1 MKISTKGRY
10 ALRLMLDL
18 GLNNTGNPVSLKDV
32 AARQGISDKYL
43 EQIISVLNKA
53 GYVRSIRGAQGGY
66 VLTQKP
72 EEYTVGMILRLTE
85 GDLTP
90 VACVGIEAEVCERKG
105 DCVTARIW
113 EKIYEAVSDV
123 VDGITLADLISW
135 QSGTESCQGERLEK
149 SSRESAGNYAGQI

>member
-10 ALRLMLDL
+10 AVRLMLDL
-18 GLNNTGNPVSLKDV
+18 GLHHTGNPVSLKEV

-43 EQIISVLNKA
+43 EQIISGLNKA

-66 VLTQKP
+66 VLTKEP

-85 GDLTP
+85 GDLAP
-90 VACVGIEAEVCERKG
+90 VFCVGEEAAFCEKKE

-113 EKIYEAVSDV
+113 EKIYEAVSEV
-123 VDGITLADLISW
+123 VDGITLADLITW
-135 QSGTESCQGERLEK
+135 QKERMES
-149 SSRESAGNYAGQI
+149 